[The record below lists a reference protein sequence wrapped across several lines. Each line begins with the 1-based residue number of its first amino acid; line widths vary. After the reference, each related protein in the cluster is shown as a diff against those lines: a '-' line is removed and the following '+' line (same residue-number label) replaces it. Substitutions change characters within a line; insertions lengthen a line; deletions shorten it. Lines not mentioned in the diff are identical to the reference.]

1 MDIGKKNVNVES
13 LQAYDSL
20 ATQIRTKDVTTQ
32 QLRTLC
38 DSGRLVP
45 GHTYKVTDYAFY
57 VNPAFSGWLSSGEH
71 PFDIIVTALNK
82 YEISPV
88 AFADRHAGDTYY
100 EDCLLN
106 LWELRVKWTMKS
118 PSRVW
123 TLEVTWMKDEWD
135 NEACYD
141 FKSALFK
148 RVQCTSAPTGFDL
161 IKSTQSNPLP
171 LAIRNAGATDPEK
184 GHYPCDTEQFGFTFV
199 FDDATFAWLYTF
211 SAVNGNGDIKDASV
225 VAGDYCY
232 NNVIG
237 GHSLDGG
244 RRANNIVMV
253 STGDGEFVFANNRFE
268 AGCRDMTFAGAGLT
282 VKDNHF
288 GRECYGNVF
297 VSGATGDKKFT
308 DNELGDYFSEN
319 YLQGRFMDN
328 RTADNF
334 TQNYVS
340 GYVESSDF
348 GYDFLLNK
356 INVVEDSRFGRRFS
370 GNDYV
375 YFTNSTVGD
384 GVEQNHFEGP
394 MNDSIIE
401 GFLDTVT
408 VSASQQVSKVFI
420 GAGLYDVSIT
430 VTSGSNGG
438 FHRYTN
444 ANDTTTPVS
453 GQ

>member
-1 MDIGKKNVNVES
+1 MDIGKKNVNVEG
-13 LQAYDSL
+13 LQAYDAL
-20 ATQIRTKDVTTQ
+20 ATQIRTKDVTIQ

-88 AFADRHAGDTYY
+88 AFADRHLGDVYY
-100 EDCLLN
+100 EDCQLN

-141 FKSALFK
+141 FKNALFK
-148 RVQCTSAPTGFDL
+148 RVQCISAPTGFDL

-171 LAIRNAGATDPEK
+171 MAIINAGATDPEK
-184 GHYPCDTEQFGFTFV
+184 GHYPCDATEQFGFTFG
-199 FDDATFAWLYTF
+199 FDESTYEWLYTF
-211 SAVNGNGDIKDASV
+211 SHVGSSIKDASV
-225 VAGDYCY
+225 VAGSYCY

-244 RRANNIVMV
+244 RHANNIVMV
-253 STGDGEFVFANNRFE
+253 STGDGDFVFANNRFD
-268 AGCRDMTFAGAGLT
+268 AGCRDMTFAAAGLT

-297 VSGATGDKKFT
+297 VGGFSGDKKFT

-319 YLQGRFMDN
+319 YLQGRFEDN
-328 RTADNF
+328 RTADSF
-334 TQNYVS
+334 MQNYVS
-340 GYVESSDF
+340 GYVEFSDF
-348 GYDFLLNK
+348 GYSFFLNK
-356 INVVEDSRFGRRFS
+356 IESIEESRFGSRFS
-370 GNDYV
+370 YNEYIHFDDL
-375 YFTNSTVGD
+375 TVGD
-384 GVEQNHFEGP
+384 VVQSCHFDGT
-394 MNDSIIE
+394 MQQSIIE

-408 VSASQQVSKVFI
+408 VNASGGGSNVFI
-420 GAGLYDVSIT
+420 GAGLYDVSIAT
-430 VTSGSNGG
+430 TSGINGG